1 MKLLLTLILLINL
14 IIVKSELVV
23 KTNVYNSPGCTGGV
37 NKTVLHSHCN
47 LIFRQELVGMNVSY
61 YFSNEKM
68 DSKCSN
74 AKVKGYDEPLQV
86 CDEDN
91 QIKVSHNYLTYQDAI
106 NDLPMDSCNEVIFN
120 GGCEENYIITSILKG
135 TCSPFKV
142 NDTEAWTYSTC
153 DENAMLSYICSEP
166 TCFIGNCYA
175 IPNVYKN
182 STQCVPGRDVEGNIV
197 DGIYYKFVPK
207 LKSQPKPSSPTPS
220 QTSTPISD
228 EDPNHS
234 SKVFAS
240 IALIVFGLLLSSL

>member
-1 MKLLLTLILLINL
+1 MKLLFTLILLINL
-14 IIVKSELVV
+14 IIVKSELVI

-37 NKTVLHSHCN
+37 NKTVLHSSCN

-61 YFSNEKM
+61 YFANEKM

-74 AKVKGYDEPLQV
+74 ANTKVYDEPLQV

-91 QIKVSHNYLTYQDAI
+91 QIKVSYNYAAYQDAI

-135 TCSPFKV
+135 TCSPIKI
-142 NDTEAWTYSTC
+142 NDTEAWTYATC
-153 DENAMLSYICSEP
+153 DENSMMSYVCSEP

-182 STQCVPGRDVEGNIV
+182 STQCVPGRDVDGNFV

-207 LKSQPKPSSPTPS
+207 LRTSPKPTSSPV
-220 QTSTPISD
+220 STNSPISE

-234 SKVFAS
+234 SKVIAS
-240 IALIVFGLLLSSL
+240 FALIIFGLLLSL